1 MTGARNRSSSVSN
14 HIKQRSPISM
24 VYSLSFPTNQY
35 FHVGTIRA
43 TIMIETLPAAVD
55 IEEMIYE
62 LREYCCGA
70 NAGRWDY
77 IFSIIKRLQS
87 KPEAVLPD
95 RKQVRP
101 SCVMDIFTKCA
112 CKHALYFSF

>member
-1 MTGARNRSSSVSN
+1 MFPRLFILLNGL
-14 HIKQRSPISM
+14 
-24 VYSLSFPTNQY
+24 SLVPQSFKSINFY
-35 FHVGTIRA
+35 LGTIRA

-77 IFSIIKRLQS
+77 IFSIIKRLQN

-95 RKQVRP
+95 RKQVTIWEIGKQGHQ
-101 SCVMDIFTKCA
+101 CQKWF
-112 CKHALYFSF
+112 